1 MSKDNKTITTER
13 FSQALNRAL
22 FEKYGRSPS
31 STLLANDFNL
41 RAYGTTTITRET
53 ARKWMRGLAIPEAS
67 KLKTLSEWLDLDL
80 GSVFKTI
87 NDETALNQN
96 PTIDPNEQY
105 QKTLYTL
112 VKDLDDKS
120 KQAVL
125 LTAWS
130 LREIQ
135 SNKNAKLNY
144 HKLPYINANL
154 LGLLRP

>member
-1 MSKDNKTITTER
+1 
-13 FSQALNRAL
+13 
-22 FEKYGRSPS
+22 
-31 STLLANDFNL
+31 
-41 RAYGTTTITRET
+41 
-53 ARKWMRGLAIPEAS
+53 MRGLAIPEAS

-135 SNKNAKLNY
+135 SNKNAKLDY

>member
-80 GSVFKTI
+80 GSVFKAI
-87 NDETALNQN
+87 NDETVLNQN
-96 PTIDPNEQY
+96 LTIEANEQY
-105 QKTLYTL
+105 QQTLYTL

-135 SNKNAKLNY
+135 SSKNSKLNY
-144 HKLPYINANL
+144 QKLPYINANL